1 MRRSGM
7 LRDRLKRFAQARRGA
22 VAVEFAFLALPF
34 LFMLFAVLELALVF
48 LLSASLDTAM
58 EDASRQIRTGNFQR
72 DNGTTGAASQNAFK
86 GLVCRK
92 MMWLATGCD
101 TALQIDVR
109 RWEHTS
115 ATKWSEANN
124 LGDPYVPETDTSTG
138 KTTLRYTT
146 LFNTGGPKDIVLVR
160 GYFHWVLLTPFLS
173 QALQSAEGGV
183 TVVQSTQTF
192 RNEPY

>member
-1 MRRSGM
+1 MRRTGR
-7 LRDRLKRFAQARRGA
+7 LRNRLARFAEARRGA

-72 DNGTTGAASQNAFK
+72 DHGTTGATSQGAFQN
-86 GLVCRK
+86 LVCRK
-92 MMWLATGCD
+92 MMWLAAGCG
-101 TALQIDVR
+101 TALKIDVR
-109 RWEHTS
+109 RWEQTS
-115 ATKWSEANN
+115 TTKWSEANN
-124 LGDPYVPETDTSTG
+124 LPDPYTPVTDPATG
-138 KTTLRYTT
+138 KTTLQYAT

>member
-22 VAVEFAFLALPF
+22 VGVEFAFLALPSCSCCSRCWSSRSSS
-34 LFMLFAVLELALVF
+34 AVGLARHRHGGRL
-48 LLSASLDTAM
+48 
-58 EDASRQIRTGNFQR
+58 RQIRTGNFQR

-115 ATKWSEANN
+115 ATSGQRPTTWATLTSPRQTPHRQDDAEVPRPWSPRAA
-124 LGDPYVPETDTSTG
+124 
-138 KTTLRYTT
+138 
-146 LFNTGGPKDIVLVR
+146 KDIVLVAR
-160 GYFHWVLLTPFLS
+160 LFHWAVADAVLS
-173 QALQSAEGGV
+173 QPLQSAEGGHV
-183 TVVQSTQTF
+183 SCSRPRSVD
-192 RNEPY
+192 NEPY